1 MNPELKAKNAIKIK
15 SLDTVTIKGARS
27 YPAWVL
33 VRIRTDQGIEGIGEG
48 FTWSGQAET
57 ISNHIKTIGQQ
68 LTGRS
73 PLEIEAFLT
82 SFLTKCKDR
91 NWYASIS
98 AIEIALWDI
107 LGQVAGLPIYALLGG
122 QVREQIPLYADHGIF
137 GGAQSWEECV
147 ERIVAM
153 KESGFGMFKWD
164 PFAGHG
170 TPKPAELKEYIK
182 KVEMVREAVGPDY
195 PLAIDA
201 HNRFSVEGAI
211 MAAKALE
218 PLNILFFEAPTE
230 DNPEMLKQVAEA
242 TSIPLATG
250 ELTCTRKEAKALLD
264 SGAVRVFQPEVGTN
278 GGILESLKTAALA
291 EVYDIKIATHNWCGP
306 VVTRAASHLC
316 ATIPNL
322 LYQEYAGGAPQDKWE
337 NDLLEPPTQIKNG
350 HIILSDQPGLG
361 SKLNAKVLASR
372 RVFI

>member
-1 MNPELKAKNAIKIK
+1 MKPELKAKKPINIK
-15 SLDTVTIKGARS
+15 SVDTVTIKGARA

-33 VRIRTDQGIEGIGEG
+33 VRIRTDNGIEGIGEG
-48 FTWSGQAET
+48 FTWHNQAAT
-57 ISNHIKTIGQQ
+57 INNHIKTIGKQ
-68 LTGRS
+68 LTGTS
-73 PLEIEAFLT
+73 PLEIGAFLT
-82 SFLTKCKDR
+82 RFLPECKDR

-107 LGQVAGLPIYALLGG
+107 LGQVAGLPIYVMLGG
-122 QVREQIPLYADHGIF
+122 QVREKIPLYADHGIF
-137 GGAQSWEECV
+137 GGARSWEECV
-147 ERIVAM
+147 ERIVGM

-164 PFAGHG
+164 PFAGGG
-170 TPKPAELKEYIK
+170 TPEPAELKEHIK
-182 KVEMVREAVGPDY
+182 KVEMVREAVGTDY

-250 ELTCTRKEAKALLD
+250 ELTCNRREAKMLLD
-264 SGAVRVFQPEVGTN
+264 SGVLGVFQPEVGTN
-278 GGILESLKTAALA
+278 GGILESFKTAALA

-306 VVTRAASHLC
+306 IVTRAASHVC

-322 LYQEYAGGAPQDKWE
+322 LYQEYAGGAPENEWE
-337 NDLLEPPTQIKNG
+337 NALLEPPTQIKNG
-350 HIILSDQPGLG
+350 HIILPNRPGLG
-361 SKLNAKVLASR
+361 AKLNEKVLASR
-372 RVFI
+372 RLD